1 MKAAGKYGIHRTAKV
16 LRVDYYALK
25 ERVEA
30 VGPQVEASVPCGK
43 AAASRGASNRRAAP
57 ARGQSDR
64 LAAATFVELA
74 PPLSGGV
81 RECIL
86 ELEAPGGAKMRVH
99 LKGVEAP
106 DLAALTQSFWGIEA

>member
-1 MKAAGKYGIHRTAKV
+1 VKAAGKYGIHRTAKV

-30 VGPQVEASVPCGK
+30 VTSSVETPP
-43 AAASRGASNRRAAP
+43 SRGKSA
-57 ARGQSDR
+57 ARGKSDR

-106 DLAALTQSFWGIEA
+106 DLATLTQSFWGIEA